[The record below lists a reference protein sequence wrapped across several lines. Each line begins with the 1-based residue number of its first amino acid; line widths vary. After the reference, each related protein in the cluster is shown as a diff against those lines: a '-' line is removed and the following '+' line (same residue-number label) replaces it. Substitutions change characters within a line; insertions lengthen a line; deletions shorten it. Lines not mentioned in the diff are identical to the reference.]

1 MLIKCYGAAPQGI
14 DAVIVTIEV
23 HAVPGFE
30 FTLVGLPDNAVK
42 ESHER
47 IIAALS
53 VNGYSKP
60 RHTLTIN
67 MAPADIKKEG
77 AAYDLPL
84 AIGFLAAEE
93 EVQTKLLTQYLI
105 MGELSLD
112 GSLQP
117 IQGVLP
123 IALAA
128 KKAGFKGIILPL
140 QNAREAAV
148 VDQLEVYGLSN
159 LQEVVRFLN
168 GTQSFEPIFVDTQA
182 EFLTYAFPADLD
194 FSDVRGQENVRRA
207 MEVAAAGGHNMLM
220 VGPPGTGKSMMAKR
234 LPSILPPLTLEEA
247 LETTKIYS
255 VSGMMA
261 KRKEKNGMAS
271 ALIVQRPFRSPH
283 HTITDVALVGGGS
296 NPQPGEIS
304 LAHNGVLFL
313 DEHKKKNLCHFL
325 HISKKSRIFAQNFKI
340 DGEDRAY
347 QRSRIAC

>member
-14 DAVIVTIEV
+14 DAAIVTIEV

-47 IIAALS
+47 ILAALM
-53 VNGYSKP
+53 VNGYNKP

-84 AIGFLAAEE
+84 AIGMLAAEE
-93 EVQTKLLTQYLI
+93 EVKTVLLERYMI

-112 GSLQP
+112 GTLQP

-123 IALAA
+123 MALAA
-128 KKAGFKGIILPL
+128 RKAGFEGIILPEP
-140 QNAREAAV
+140 NAREAAV
-148 VDQLEVYGLSN
+148 VKGLKVYGLKN
-159 LQEVVRFLN
+159 LLEVTRFLN
-168 GTQSFEPIFVDTQA
+168 GIQAFEATEVDTEA
-182 EFLTYAFPADLD
+182 EFAAHAFSSDLD

-220 VGPPGTGKSMMAKR
+220 VGPPGAGKSMMAKR
-234 LPSILPPLTLEEA
+234 LPSILPPLNLEEA

-261 KRKEKNGMAS
+261 RRKESDGMSS

-283 HTITDVALVGGGS
+283 HTITDVALVGGGT
-296 NPQPGEIS
+296 NPHPGEIS

-325 HISKKSRIFAQNFKI
+325 HMSKKSRIFAQNFKI